1 MNRNVTGA
9 RVEPF
14 HRQLEARVEA
24 WLGSEEAASIP
35 CAVLYRHLPALYAFL
50 VRLALDARIA
60 ERERG
65 AIMSGLKYI
74 VAPYDLIPEGALGT
88 SALRDDL
95 VLAAMV
101 VDRLY
106 SVADPATLDL
116 HWNAPGEPRA
126 IASLILDAAASLVG
140 EEICDHLRHWLPEP
154 VCH

>member
-1 MNRNVTGA
+1 MNRHAIPA

-14 HRQLEARVEA
+14 HRQLESRVEA
-24 WLGSEEAASIP
+24 WLGSAEAASIP
-35 CAVLYRHLPALYAFL
+35 CAALYRHLPGLYAFL

-106 SVADPATLDL
+106 AVVDADTLDI

-140 EEICDHLRHWLPEP
+140 EEICDHLRQWLPDP
-154 VCH
+154 VCN